1 MLMVYKLS
9 KVDEQ
14 PNRVH
19 ATDSFIEI
27 PVLSTGT
34 CSEFRTF
41 FSLKKWCCT
50 QRPRNAC
57 SC

>member
-19 ATDSFIEI
+19 ATDYFIEI
-27 PVLSTGT
+27 PV
-34 CSEFRTF
+34 SE
-41 FSLKKWCCT
+41 LKWA
-50 QRPRNAC
+50 N
-57 SC
+57 